1 MYRLTAEYASKVINN
16 IGPRK
21 PSADAL
27 AKVAEELL
35 KEFQATGLNIPQP
48 IFMKAHRW
56 GSAFPAIAI
65 SGDDKSVWDKSM
77 KLAIC
82 GDFCTS
88 PSVEGAVLSGM
99 RGASKILRCLNFPS
113 GL

>member
-1 MYRLTAEYASKVINN
+1 LHSTAEYASKVINH

-21 PSADAL
+21 PSVDAL
-27 AKVAEELL
+27 AKVAEELFR
-35 KEFQATGLNIPQP
+35 EFQATGLSIPQP

-56 GSAFPAIAI
+56 GGAFPAIAI
-65 SGDDKSVWDKSM
+65 GGDDKCIWDKSM

-82 GDFCTS
+82 GDFCAS
-88 PSVEGAVLSGM
+88 PSIEGAVLSAM
-99 RGASKILRCLNFPS
+99 RGASKIMGCLNCPS